1 MNGSM
6 TKNIEECKPSSILH
20 RLIVFQDF
28 EHDPINPF
36 YRSYTNINITNATN
50 ITNMTNKN
58 FNYDAESSAKINFPI
73 VFFTICYAYSIF
85 RIFINVTKII
95 YSDKKM
101 KIIFRDEKNKE
112 MLNEKIDGKETPRVY
127 EIKFYK
133 FLIYLNV
140 WIDLILSL
148 QNFITW
154 RGIQY
159 FESFQIYSSLYG
171 FKDIDDRDLNCL
183 FDKGLINFKQDS
195 EKNYYFI
202 SMIVIW
208 IIFDC
213 SRMFVSYISVLT
225 LSRINRKEKSGKDFL
240 RPNIFKALMLV
251 SVYFVILLLFIFL
264 FDIPLFYRFYMME
277 VLCFWFFW
285 KTLGFF
291 LLFDRLHSKFWL
303 FQNLKFQSL
312 HSHGIEWRK
321 KLGYVK
327 NTIIENEGNEENFNL
342 LKKMEKYLEKDKKE
356 GLIDENT
363 YEKVHNLFR
372 DQGEEIKNIYTN
384 HIDKFYKENIEDE
397 IIVRY
402 EEEKKSKLKTKWAD
416 YLNFILGLNL
426 LGIIGYLF
434 LILDFS
440 IIRKNRNDN
449 LGPTYY
455 IGTGFCFLEIIIDD
469 LSHGIFLLHSFFIE
483 LFEFLK
489 ENRKPNESFLRLGQF
504 DAESYEIHNS
514 SIIDQKELA

>member
-1 MNGSM
+1 MN
-6 TKNIEECKPSSILH
+6 SSIPRKECEASSMLL

-28 EHDPINPF
+28 EHDPNNPF
-36 YRSYTNINITNATN
+36 YRTYTSVKNNTA
-50 ITNMTNKN
+50 NMTIKEIS
-58 FNYDAESSAKINFPI
+58 YDTKSLAKINFPI

-133 FLIYLNV
+133 FLIYFNV

-154 RGIQY
+154 RGVQY
-159 FESFQIYSSLYG
+159 FESFQIYSNINESSE
-171 FKDIDDRDLNCL
+171 KDDRSLNCL
-183 FDKGLINFKQDS
+183 FDKHLINFESNNND
-195 EKNYYFI
+195 KNYYFI

-213 SRMFVSYISVLT
+213 SRMFISYISVLT

-342 LKKMEKYLEKDKKE
+342 LKKMERYLEKDRKE
-356 GLIDENT
+356 GLIDEST
-363 YEKVHNLFR
+363 YEKVQSLFR
-372 DQGEEIKNIYTN
+372 DQGEEIRNIYTN
-384 HIDKFYKENIEDE
+384 HIDKFYKENIENE

-440 IIRKNRNDN
+440 IMNRKVKTDHLR
-449 LGPTYY
+449 PTFY
-455 IGTGFCFLEIIIDD
+455 IGTAFCFLEIIIDD

-504 DAESYEIHNS
+504 DGESYEIHNS
-514 SIIDQKELA
+514 SIIEQKELA